1 MKLFILN
8 RKVLEEFI
16 LSEKNSFVKQASV
29 LAMASLLVRFLGFLY
44 RLPLTKLIGD
54 EGNGIYSA
62 GYYLYTFF
70 LIMSSAGL
78 PAAISKMVSEE
89 TAKKNFI
96 GAHEIFKTALI
107 LSGTIGFLASI
118 LIFFGAE
125 SFANIIG
132 SPKSFYAILSLS
144 PTVFIVAIMAVFRGY
159 FQGLKN
165 TWPTAISQVIEQIF
179 NAVFSV
185 WLAFILVKKNVALGA
200 AGGTMGTGIGAFF
213 GLLAII
219 LIYFLKR
226 NDIKKNFVGGIKKS
240 SDKKKICWGIIKTS
254 VPIIIGTAIFSLTN
268 LIDMKMVMTCLKK
281 NFSEQQAN
289 ILYGQLT
296 GKYVVLTTLPVSIAT
311 AIATAIIPNIASK
324 FVLKDF
330 ENVKQ
335 KINTALRLTMILS
348 IPAAI
353 GMGVLGKEILMML
366 FPEYP
371 GGEKLLIVGS
381 ISIIFLALAQIATG
395 ILQGI
400 NKLNIPAIAAFFG
413 ALIKIPLNY
422 FLITNREINILGAVI
437 STIFCYLIAG
447 IFDLI
452 VMSREIKFVPD
463 INGFFVKPMI
473 ASIIM
478 GFLCHFFYG
487 WFYFLFG
494 KNNLALLLDIFLA
507 VIFYFIF
514 LFLLGGIKHEDLK
527 LMPMGNKIIFMI
539 DKLRWKKLN

>member
-8 RKVLEEFI
+8 QKVLEEFI

-107 LSGTIGFLASI
+107 LSGTIGFLAFI

-125 SFANIIG
+125 NFANIIG

-144 PTVFIVAIMAVFRGY
+144 PTVFVVAIMAVFRGY

-200 AGGTMGTGIGAFF
+200 AGGTMGTGIGALF
-213 GLLAII
+213 GLLSIT

-226 NDIKKNFVGGIKKS
+226 SDIKKNFALGIKKS

-437 STIFCYLIAG
+437 STIFCYLVAG
-447 IFDLI
+447 IFNLI

-507 VIFYFIF
+507 VILYFIF
-514 LFLLGGIKHEDLK
+514 LFLLGGIKHEDLE
-527 LMPMGNKIIFMI
+527 LITMGNKIIFMI
-539 DKLRWKKLN
+539 NKVRRKKLN

>member
-1 MKLFILN
+1 M
-8 RKVLEEFI
+8 
-16 LSEKNSFVKQASV
+16 
-29 LAMASLLVRFLGFLY
+29 
-44 RLPLTKLIGD
+44 
-54 EGNGIYSA
+54 
-62 GYYLYTFF
+62 
-70 LIMSSAGL
+70 
-78 PAAISKMVSEE
+78 
-89 TAKKNFI
+89 
-96 GAHEIFKTALI
+96 
-107 LSGTIGFLASI
+107 
-118 LIFFGAE
+118 
-125 SFANIIG
+125 
-132 SPKSFYAILSLS
+132 
-144 PTVFIVAIMAVFRGY
+144 
-159 FQGLKN
+159 
-165 TWPTAISQVIEQIF
+165 
-179 NAVFSV
+179 
-185 WLAFILVKKNVALGA
+185 
-200 AGGTMGTGIGAFF
+200 
-213 GLLAII
+213 
-219 LIYFLKR
+219 
-226 NDIKKNFVGGIKKS
+226 
-240 SDKKKICWGIIKTS
+240 
-254 VPIIIGTAIFSLTN
+254 PIIIGTAIFSLTN
-268 LIDMKMVMTCLKK
+268 LIDMKMVMTCLEK
-281 NFSEQQAN
+281 NFSEQEAN

-311 AIATAIIPNIASK
+311 AIATAIVPNIASA

-353 GMGVLGKEILMML
+353 GMGVLGKEILIML

-422 FLITNREINILGAVI
+422 FLITNQEINILGAVI
-437 STIFCYLIAG
+437 STIFCYLVAG

-494 KNNLALLLDIFLA
+494 KNNLALILDIFLA

-514 LFLLGGIKHEDLK
+514 LFLLGGVKREDLK
-527 LMPMGNKIIFMI
+527 LIPKGNKIIFMI
-539 DKLRWKKLN
+539 DKFRRKKLN